1 MEKFRTLVVLLGNEN
16 DEAGELS
23 ETAILR
29 AQAAA
34 EYVKAHAD
42 CLVLPT
48 GAFGDH
54 FNTSATPHGKLLA
67 LYLLGQGVSPDR
79 ILPSTKSSN
88 TLEDAFGVLR
98 ALTSL
103 AGIERVHIITSA
115 FHMPRTR
122 FIFGRVLQDYELS
135 YQEACDPTDSAK
147 RVRLQAHEKKALEKI
162 RREWVDVA
170 NFDLGNFPTASYEGL
185 GYELRHY
192 DNISYLAI
200 AGAFFLFGY
209 LALGSFPQSG
219 GFGYVSTLVSVVL
232 VVLFWYLYKRLANT
246 AAAARRVLS
255 AIERLYEVPGISS
268 THHRTRFPGSNMS
281 IQRTVDIIFL
291 LLILLLLA
299 QLIMRA
305 I

>member
-200 AGAFFLFGY
+200 AGGIYPGCARCLHCRLVSDRQPGCR
-209 LALGSFPQSG
+209 LGSLAGKPSESRHLIEDRHDSG
-219 GFGYVSTLVSVVL
+219 ERTEPCARAES
-232 VVLFWYLYKRLANT
+232 WLYT
-246 AAAARRVLS
+246 
-255 AIERLYEVPGISS
+255 
-268 THHRTRFPGSNMS
+268 
-281 IQRTVDIIFL
+281 Q
-291 LLILLLLA
+291 
-299 QLIMRA
+299 
-305 I
+305 